1 MDVTSSTSA
10 AASLSAIVNSPQPQP
25 QQPAPAAKTSEQNP
39 PESTVVKLSAQAQQL
54 NRAETQNTQN
64 NGERNETQA
73 KETAEPSGIQFME
86 GETKG
91 GRIST
96 FA

>member
-10 AASLSAIVNSPQPQP
+10 TSSASLTAIVNSPQPQP
-25 QQPAPAAKTSEQNP
+25 QQPAPAAKTSEQSTQ
-39 PESTVVKLSAQAQQL
+39 ESTVVNISAQAQQL
-54 NRAETQNTQN
+54 NRAENQN